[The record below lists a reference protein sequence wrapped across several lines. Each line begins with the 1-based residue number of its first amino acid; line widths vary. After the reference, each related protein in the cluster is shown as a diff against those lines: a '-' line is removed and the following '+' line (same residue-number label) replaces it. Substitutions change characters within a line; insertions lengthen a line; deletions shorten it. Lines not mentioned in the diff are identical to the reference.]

1 MVVPARYVD
10 TIADPGAYASTQLPQ
25 FEKDALASVLSDA
38 ATVKTPGAPDG
49 DSVQASTLS
58 FPAAT
63 ARNTPEFQRL
73 VTAWSSAG
81 DLPPPSDIFATAGVT
96 WFAVTQSTP
105 AITSE
110 LRPMPAQPS
119 TRTPCRE
126 TALATP
132 YVAAPI
138 VPATWVPWPLQSSP
152 VPAAT
157 PSRASY
163 TSSARPPNSGCSV
176 QIPVSMI

>member
-1 MVVPARYVD
+1 MVVPARKVD
-10 TIADPGAYASTQLPQ
+10 LMAEPGPYASTQRPQ
-25 FEKDALASVLSDA
+25 FEYDALASVFSEA
-38 ATVKTPGAPDG
+38 TTVKTLGAPDG

-81 DLPPPSDIFATAGVT
+81 DLPPPSDMFATAGLT
-96 WFAVTQSTP
+96 WFALTQSTP

-119 TRTPCRE
+119 TTTPCSE
-126 TALATP
+126 TAFATP
-132 YVAAPI
+132 NVTAPI
-138 VPATWVPWPLQSSP
+138 VPATWVPCPLQSSP
-152 VPAAT
+152 VA
-157 PSRASY
+157 
-163 TSSARPPNSGCSV
+163 
-176 QIPVSMI
+176 

>member
-10 TIADPGAYASTQLPQ
+10 TIADPGAYASTHVPQL
-25 FEKDALASVLSDA
+25 EYDALASVLVDA
-38 ATVKTPGAPDG
+38 ATVKTLGAPDG

-81 DLPPPSDIFATAGVT
+81 DVPPPSDMFATAGGG
-96 WFAVTQSTP
+96 WFALTQSAP
-105 AITSE
+105 AITAE
-110 LRPMPAQPS
+110 VRPIPAPLR

-126 TALATP
+126 TPLPTP
-132 YVAAPI
+132 E
-138 VPATWVPWPLQSSP
+138 
-152 VPAAT
+152 
-157 PSRASY
+157 
-163 TSSARPPNSGCSV
+163 SA
-176 QIPVSMI
+176 

>member
-10 TIADPGAYASTQLPQ
+10 TIADPGAYASTHVPQL
-25 FEKDALASVLSDA
+25 EYDALASVLVDA
-38 ATVKTPGAPDG
+38 ATVKTLGAPDG

-63 ARNTPEFQRL
+63 ARNTPECQRL
-73 VTAWSSAG
+73 VTAWSSAC
-81 DLPPPSDIFATAGVT
+81 DLPPPSDMFATAGLT
-96 WFAVTQSTP
+96 WFADTQSTP

-110 LRPMPAQPS
+110 LRPMPAQLN
-119 TRTPCRE
+119 TRTPWRE
-126 TALATP
+126 TPFATP

-152 VPAAT
+152 VT
-157 PSRASY
+157 PRASY
-163 TSSARPPNSGCSV
+163 TLSARPPNSGCSV
-176 QIPVSMI
+176 QIPVSMM